1 MRKIF
6 ISVLGIAALTLAPFL
21 PAPAQETYPT
31 RAVKFVVPLPAASPI
46 DVLARLV
53 AQYLAAQWGK
63 PVIVENKL
71 GATGSI
77 GSDAVAKAPPDGYTL
92 LFTPD
97 FPLTMYAAVAKQIP
111 YNPVTDFKPIAS
123 VTRTSNG
130 VFVNASLVVSTMQ
143 ELVALAK
150 AQPGKLTFSSSGI
163 ASPSHFATE
172 QFKAAA
178 GVDIVHIPYKGG
190 PAALMAAVTG
200 EVSMHFGPIPQAI
213 PLVRAGK
220 VKALAVTSAQA
231 SPLLPGVKP
240 LIEQGFPGLIIAPWS
255 SLLAPAKTPDAI
267 TDFIRAGLKKAI
279 DDPEIRTRLA
289 TIGIDTAW
297 ESPEQVTRNIETDI
311 KRWSEIAKRANIAA
325 Q

>member
-1 MRKIF
+1 MKKII
-6 ISVLGIAALTLAPFL
+6 ISVIGIAAFALAPFV
-21 PAPAQETYPT
+21 PSRAQETFPT
-31 RAVKFVVPLPAASPI
+31 RAVKVVVPLPAASPI

-53 AQYLAAQWGK
+53 AQNLAAQWGK

-97 FPLTMYAAVAKQIP
+97 FTLTMYAAVAKQLP
-111 YNPVTDFKPIAS
+111 YNPVTDFKPIAT
-123 VTRTSNG
+123 VARISNG
-130 VFVNASLVVSTMQ
+130 VFVNASLPVSTVQ

-178 GVDIVHIPYKGG
+178 GLDIVHVPYKGA

-200 EVSMHFGPIPQAI
+200 EVSMHFGPIAQAI
-213 PLVRAGK
+213 PHVRTGK

-240 LIEQGFPGLIIAPWS
+240 LVEQGFPGLIVS
-255 SLLAPAKTPDAI
+255 SWYPLLAPAKTPDAI

-279 DDPEIRTRLA
+279 DDPEIRARLA
-289 TIGIDTAW
+289 TMGIDTTW
-297 ESPEQVTRNIETDI
+297 ESPEQVTRNIATDI
-311 KRWSEIAKRANIAA
+311 KRWSEAAKRANIAP